1 MAEPVPVRV
10 VALDPV
16 LEAGTLSALGL
27 SPQLTALPTAAA
39 DGPSV
44 RPPSPQTQAQAQAAQ
59 PQAAQPQ
66 AGREPSAP
74 EPAVVVLT
82 VDRFGQAELELL
94 RAARETSA
102 RPAVVL
108 VAGELAAADA
118 LHALAAGARALLL
131 RREAD
136 PARLAEAVLAAA
148 HGDCTLSPDLF
159 DQVLGRSADASPH
172 GREDRAG
179 VVSGLS
185 DRERAVLQ
193 MVAEGHETSEIATHL
208 AYSPRTVTTV
218 LHDITQRFRLRNRA
232 HAVAYALRA
241 GML

>member
-27 SPQLTALPTAAA
+27 NAQLRTVPTAAA
-39 DGPSV
+39 DGPS
-44 RPPSPQTQAQAQAAQ
+44 AQDPAVQDTASLA
-59 PQAAQPQ
+59 
-66 AGREPSAP
+66 
-74 EPAVVVLT
+74 PAVVVLT
-82 VDRFGQAELELL
+82 VDRFGHAELELL
-94 RAARETSA
+94 RAARETAA

-136 PARLAEAVLAAA
+136 PARLGEAVLAAA

-172 GREDRAG
+172 ARDDRTG

>member
-27 SPQLTALPTAAA
+27 SPQLTTLPTTAAEGGSA
-39 DGPSV
+39 GTAV
-44 RPPSPQTQAQAQAAQ
+44 LQT
-59 PQAAQPQ
+59 
-66 AGREPSAP
+66 
-74 EPAVVVLT
+74 PAVVVLT
-82 VDRFGQAELELL
+82 VDRFGHAELELL
-94 RAARETSA
+94 RAARETAA

-136 PARLAEAVLAAA
+136 PARLTEAVLAAA

-159 DQVLGRSADASPH
+159 EQVLGRSGVASLSAR
-172 GREDRAG
+172 GDRDRAG